1 MKYYLIAGE
10 RSGDIHTANLMRE
23 LKKKDENASFRFWGG
38 DEMQKIGGELVKH
51 YKETAFMGFLEVLKN
66 IRKIN
71 QFLKECKKD
80 IQTHQP
86 NVLILTDY
94 AGFNLRIAKFVKKNL
109 PHIKII
115 FYISPKIWAWNTKRV
130 FTIKKIIDLMLVI
143 LPFEEKFYQ
152 QYDCKVK
159 YVGNPLLDE
168 LQKFQP
174 DIDFKAKNNLLD
186 KKIIA
191 LLPGSRKQEVK
202 HNLPVM
208 LQTAQHFPDYQFVV
222 AGVSNLEKD
231 IYKILENYP
240 NIPIIT
246 DQTYQL
252 LYIADGAIVAS
263 GTATLETGLF
273 HVPQVVIYKMSKI
286 TFEIARRIVKL
297 PYVSLLNWVG
307 EKMIAPELLQFY
319 ATPLNIANYLQPLLP
334 DNSAENSKNS
344 LQNIQIKKDYQ
355 ELTEKMGKAGASQKT
370 AEAIWDF
377 LNDKN

>member
-23 LKKKDENASFRFWGG
+23 LQKKDEKATFRFWGG

-66 IRKIN
+66 IRKISR
-71 QFLKECKKD
+71 FLKECKKD
-80 IQTHQP
+80 IQNYQP
-86 NVLILTDY
+86 DVLILTDY

-109 PHIKII
+109 PNIKTV

-168 LQKFQP
+168 LKKFES
-174 DIDFKAKNNLLD
+174 DIDFRQKNNLID

-202 HNLPVM
+202 YNLPVM
-208 LQTAQHFPDYQFVV
+208 LETAQYFPQYQFVV
-222 AGVSNLEKD
+222 AGVSSLDKEIYQIIEK
-231 IYKILENYP
+231 YP
-240 NIPIIT
+240 TIPIII

-252 LYIADGAIVAS
+252 LHIAEGSIVAS

-286 TFEIARRIVKL
+286 TFEIAHRLVKL

-334 DNSAENSKNS
+334 ENPQHN
-344 LQNIQIKKDYQ
+344 QIKKDYQ
-355 ELTEKMGKAGASQKT
+355 ELTDKMGESGASEKT
-370 AEAIWDF
+370 ARAIWDF
-377 LNDKN
+377 LNHQ